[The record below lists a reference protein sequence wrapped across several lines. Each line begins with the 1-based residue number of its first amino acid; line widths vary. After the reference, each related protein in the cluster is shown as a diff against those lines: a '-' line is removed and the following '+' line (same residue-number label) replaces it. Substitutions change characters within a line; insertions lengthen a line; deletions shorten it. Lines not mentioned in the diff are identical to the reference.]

1 VVVPGRDDVVVP
13 RGTDVDARDVVD
25 EDARVV
31 DVDVDPGTVV
41 ADDDVDL
48 GDVVVV
54 VARAAEVGGATVA
67 PLVACVEP
75 AVPGLAA
82 VAGRTRM

>member
-25 EDARVV
+25 
-31 DVDVDPGTVV
+31 VDVDPGTVV
-41 ADDDVDL
+41 ADDDVDV
-48 GDVVVV
+48 GDAVVV
-54 VARAAEVGGATVA
+54 VARAAEVGGATVV